1 MGTIGVAIEIPEPWG
16 TQIQDYRESI
26 GDPMA
31 ELIPPHITLVP
42 PVDIAPELMRD
53 IAFHLENAAAMLR
66 PFKVHLHG
74 TATFR
79 PVSPVVFI
87 ALTEGISACERLERA
102 VRQGPLGVDLTFPYH
117 PHVTVAH
124 ELPEDILD
132 RATADLGGFDA
143 TFVVEHFTLYI
154 HDEAKEW
161 IAARSFKL
169 G

>member
-1 MGTIGVAIEIPEPWG
+1 VGTIGVAIEIPEPWG

-42 PVDIAPELMRD
+42 PVDIPAALMRD
-53 IAFHLENAAAMLR
+53 IALHLENAAAMLE
-66 PFKVHLHG
+66 PFKVHLSG

-79 PVSPVVFI
+79 PVSSVVFI
-87 ALTEGISACERLERA
+87 ALTEGISGCERLERA

-124 ELPEDILD
+124 ELPDEVLD
-132 RATADLGGFDA
+132 RATSDLRGFDA

-154 HDEAKEW
+154 HDEAQEW